1 VEATPDAIRSAFR
14 MLEAAARDAGYG
26 AIVDSWEP
34 YVGWLRGETGYRDD

>member
-1 VEATPDAIRSAFR
+1 

-34 YVGWLRGETGYRDD
+34 YVGWLRGETGYRGD